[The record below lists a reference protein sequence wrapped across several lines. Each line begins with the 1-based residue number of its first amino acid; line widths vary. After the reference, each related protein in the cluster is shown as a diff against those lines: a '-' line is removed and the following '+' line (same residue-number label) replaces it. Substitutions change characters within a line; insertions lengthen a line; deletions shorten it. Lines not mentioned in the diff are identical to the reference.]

1 MSTAPDHARFAEWDA
16 AYVLGALSPAERRD
30 FEHHLEE
37 CERCRA
43 AVAELSALPGLL
55 GRIDSERA
63 FALLQDAVE
72 ARLGDETDAP
82 AGLPA
87 DLVQRI
93 LARDR
98 RQRIGRRAGIVA
110 GLAAAAAVAGIVIV
124 PGVIAAQPDVDTSLH
139 QVVDSRLSANVRL
152 TSVGWGTK
160 VEINCSYAAEQGDGA
175 GSGPWTYSLWVIGD
189 DGDESEVSSW
199 KASSGTTARVGGGT
213 ALALDDIASIE
224 VRAADDTVLLSGEIP
239 D

>member
-1 MSTAPDHARFAEWDA
+1 MSTAPDHARFTEWDA
-16 AYVLGALSPAERRD
+16 AYVLGALSPADRRE
-30 FEHHLEE
+30 FEHHLEA

-63 FALLQDAVE
+63 FALLDAGE
-72 ARLGDETDAP
+72 SPESDETDAP

-93 LARDR
+93 LTRDR
-98 RQRIGRRAGIVA
+98 RRRIGRRAGILV
-110 GLAAAAAVAGIVIV
+110 GLAAAAAVAGIVVV
-124 PGVIAAQPDVDTSLH
+124 PGLISAQPDVVASLH
-139 QVVDSRLSANVRL
+139 QVVESPLSANVRL

-160 VEINCSYAAEQGDGA
+160 IDMSCSYAAAEGDAA
-175 GSGPWTYSLWVIGD
+175 GRGPWTYSLWVID
-189 DGDESEVSSW
+189 DEGDESQVSTWS
-199 KASSGTTARVGGGT
+199 ASAGATARVGAGT
-213 ALALDDIASIE
+213 ALAIDDIASVE
-224 VRAADDTVLLSGEIP
+224 VRASDEAVLLSGEIS